1 MAMSLRSRVTL
12 ASIGVLGL
20 GLAIVGVALN
30 LVLANRLSADAS
42 SVLRER
48 AASQLATLDTSG
60 PRLAVHDAA
69 GDAVLDQ
76 QAWVFDLDGRIVERP
91 PADDEESAMAMSL
104 SRVSAPRERSIDER
118 ARLLGVPAYAE
129 EGNRRVGTVVVGI
142 SLAPYER
149 TEHLVALGTA
159 LLSLLVLAASALLA
173 RRAVDAALRPVA
185 SMTSQAAQWGERDLH
200 RRFALGPPRDELTGL
215 AATLDGLLGRL
226 DAALRHEQRFSAEV
240 AHELRTPL
248 SGLRGEAELAL
259 RGDRSDA
266 ELRMA
271 LERVLAATDRMAAVI
286 DTLLAA
292 ARSEATGP
300 PGSSDA
306 AGTVRQLAGARVEV
320 VTPPGPVTV
329 GADQELVAA
338 AVQPLLENALRHAQH
353 DVRIEVRRAGA
364 EVVISV
370 NDDGPGVAPADAERI
385 FAPGFSRAGGA
396 GLGLALSRRLARAAG
411 GDVVVAG
418 SGFELRLPSTALD

>member
-1 MAMSLRSRVTL
+1 VSLRNRVTL
-12 ASIGVLGL
+12 ASIAVLGL

-48 AASQLATLDTSG
+48 AAAQLATLDTRG
-60 PRLAVHDAA
+60 PRLAMHDGA

-76 QAWVFDLDGRIVERP
+76 QAWVFDLDGRIIERP
-91 PADDEESAMAMSL
+91 PGDEEELATARAL
-104 SRVSAPRERSIDER
+104 SRVTAPQERSIDER
-118 ARLLGVPAYAE
+118 ARLLGVPAYEQE
-129 EGNRRVGTVVVGI
+129 EKRRVGTVVVGI

-149 TEHLVALGTA
+149 TEHLVALGTL
-159 LLSLLVLAASALLA
+159 LLSALVLAAGALLA

-185 SMTSQAAQWGERDLH
+185 SMTTQAAQWGERDLH
-200 RRFALGPPRDELTGL
+200 QRFGLGPPRDELTGL

-248 SGLRGEAELAL
+248 SGVRAEAELAL
-259 RGDRSDA
+259 RAKRTDD
-266 ELRMA
+266 ELRHA
-271 LERVLAATDRMAAVI
+271 LERVLAGTDRMAAVI

-292 ARSEATGP
+292 ARNEASGP

-306 AGTVRQLAGARVEV
+306 AAAVRRLAGPRIEIIA
-320 VTPPGPVTV
+320 PAGAVTV
-329 GADQELVAA
+329 GADEDLVTA
-338 AVQPLLENALRHAQH
+338 AVQPLLENALRHAER
-353 DVRIEVRRAGA
+353 DVRVEVRRSGA
-364 EVVISV
+364 DVVIAVS
-370 NDDGPGVAPADAERI
+370 DDGPGVAPEDAERI
-385 FAPGFSRAGGA
+385 FAPGFSNAGGA

-411 GDVVVAG
+411 GEVVVAG
-418 SGFELRLPSTALD
+418 SGFELRLPSAALY